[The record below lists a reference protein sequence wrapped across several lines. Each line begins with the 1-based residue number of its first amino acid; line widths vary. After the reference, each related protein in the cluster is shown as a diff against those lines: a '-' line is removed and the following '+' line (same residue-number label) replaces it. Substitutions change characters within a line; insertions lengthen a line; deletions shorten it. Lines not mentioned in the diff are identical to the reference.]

1 MISKSF
7 EFKKIN
13 ISKYNYYLFYG
24 ENNGLKKEII
34 EVYFKARFKR
44 NYYNYDEDI
53 ILKNKNNFF
62 DEILTK
68 SFFEV
73 EKLIIINDT
82 TSKIIPIIEEII
94 EKKIHDIFVILIA
107 GKLDKKSKL
116 RNMFEKNK
124 NTICVPFYLDNY
136 QTLFYKVDSFF
147 KEKRIPIS
155 NEITNAIIN
164 RSNGDRLHLNNEIT
178 KIEYYSKG
186 KKKINLDEILK
197 LVNLV
202 ENNDFNDLINACL
215 SKNEKKLKFIINEN
229 NFSNEDTIIIIRI
242 ILSKVKRLL
251 KIRNAMDLNKNI
263 ENVLLN
269 FKPPIFWKEKDILKQ
284 QINYYS
290 TENLEILI
298 KNLTEIEL
306 QIKKN
311 YHNSVNITLDFILN
325 EVRRTSN

>member
-13 ISKYNYYLFYG
+13 INNYNYYLFYG
-24 ENNGLKKEII
+24 ENNGLKNEII
-34 EVYFKARFKR
+34 EVYFKNRFKA
-44 NYYNYDEDI
+44 NYYNYEESVI
-53 ILKNKNNFF
+53 IKNKDNFF
-62 DEILTK
+62 DEILTR
-68 SFFEV
+68 SFFEE
-73 EKLIIINDT
+73 EKLIIINEA
-82 TSKIIPIIEEII
+82 TSKIIPIIEELI

-107 GKLDKKSKL
+107 GKLEKKSKL

-136 QTLFYKVDSFF
+136 QTLFYKIDSFF
-147 KEKRIPIS
+147 KEKKIPIS
-155 NEITNAIIN
+155 SEITNAIIN
-164 RSNGDRLHLNNEIT
+164 RSNGDRLHLKNEMA
-178 KIEYYSKG
+178 KIECYSKG

-215 SKNEKKLKFIINEN
+215 SKNEKKLKYIVNEN

-251 KIRNAMDLNKNI
+251 KIRNEMDINKNI
-263 ENVLLN
+263 ESILLN
-269 FKPPIFWKEKDILKQ
+269 FKPPIFWKDKDILKQ
-284 QINYYS
+284 QISHYS
-290 TENLEILI
+290 KENLEILI
-298 KNLTEIEL
+298 KKLTEIEL

-311 YHNSVNITLDFILN
+311 YQNSVNMTLDFILN

>member
-13 ISKYNYYLFYG
+13 INNYNYYLFYG

-34 EVYFKARFKR
+34 EVYFKTRFKG
-44 NYYNYDEDI
+44 NHYNYEEDI

-68 SFFEV
+68 SFFEE

-82 TSKIIPIIEEII
+82 TSKIIPIIEELI

-107 GKLDKKSKL
+107 QKLEKKSKL

-147 KEKRIPIS
+147 KERKIPIS
-155 NEITNAIIN
+155 SEIINAIIN
-164 RSNGDRLHLNNEIT
+164 RTNGDRLHLNNEMT

-215 SKNEKKLKFIINEN
+215 SKNEKN
-229 NFSNEDTIIIIRI
+229 
-242 ILSKVKRLL
+242 
-251 KIRNAMDLNKNI
+251 
-263 ENVLLN
+263 
-269 FKPPIFWKEKDILKQ
+269 
-284 QINYYS
+284 
-290 TENLEILI
+290 
-298 KNLTEIEL
+298 
-306 QIKKN
+306 
-311 YHNSVNITLDFILN
+311 
-325 EVRRTSN
+325 

>member
-13 ISKYNYYLFYG
+13 INNYNYYLFYG
-24 ENNGLKKEII
+24 ENNGLKNEII
-34 EVYFKARFKR
+34 EVYFKTRFKG

-68 SFFEV
+68 SFFEE
-73 EKLIIINDT
+73 EKLIIINEI
-82 TSKIIPIIEEII
+82 TSKIIPVIEELI

-107 GKLDKKSKL
+107 GKLEKKSKL

-147 KEKRIPIS
+147 KERKIPIS
-155 NEITNAIIN
+155 SEIINAIIN
-164 RSNGDRLHLNNEIT
+164 RTNGDRLHLKNEMT

-215 SKNEKKLKFIINEN
+215 SKNEKKLKYIINEN

-251 KIRNAMDLNKNI
+251 KIRNEMDINKNM
-263 ENVLLN
+263 ENILLN
-269 FKPPIFWKEKDILKQ
+269 FKPPIFWKDKDILKQ
-284 QINYYS
+284 QIGHYS
-290 TENLEILI
+290 KENLEILVKKI
-298 KNLTEIEL
+298 TEIEL

-311 YHNSVNITLDFILN
+311 YQNSVNMTLDFILN

>member
-24 ENNGLKKEII
+24 ENNGLKNEII
-34 EVYFKARFKR
+34 EVYFKNRFKG

-68 SFFEV
+68 SFFEE
-73 EKLIIINDT
+73 EKLIIINET
-82 TSKIIPIIEEII
+82 TSKIIPVIEELI

-107 GKLDKKSKL
+107 EKLEKKSKL

-147 KEKRIPIS
+147 KEKKIPIS
-155 NEITNAIIN
+155 SEITNAIIN

-197 LVNLV
+197 LLNLV

-215 SKNEKKLKFIINEN
+215 SKNEKKLKYIINEN

-251 KIRNAMDLNKNI
+251 KIRNEMDINKNM
-263 ENVLLN
+263 ENILLN
-269 FKPPIFWKEKDILKQ
+269 FKPPIFWKDKDILKQ
-284 QINYYS
+284 QINLYS
-290 TENLEILI
+290 KESLEILV
-298 KNLTEIEL
+298 KKLTEVEL

-311 YHNSVNITLDFILN
+311 YQNSVNMTLDFILN

>member
-13 ISKYNYYLFYG
+13 INNYNYYLFYG
-24 ENNGLKKEII
+24 ENNGLKNEII
-34 EVYFKARFKR
+34 EVYFKTRFKG
-44 NYYNYDEDI
+44 NHYNYEEDI

-68 SFFEV
+68 SFFEE
-73 EKLIIINDT
+73 EKLIIINET
-82 TSKIIPIIEEII
+82 TSKIIPIIEELI

-107 GKLDKKSKL
+107 GKLEKKSKL

-147 KEKRIPIS
+147 KEKKIPIS

-164 RSNGDRLHLNNEIT
+164 RSNGDRLHLKNEIT

-215 SKNEKKLKFIINEN
+215 SKNEKKLKYIINEN

-251 KIRNAMDLNKNI
+251 KIRNEMDINKNI
-263 ENVLLN
+263 ENILLN
-269 FKPPIFWKEKDILKQ
+269 FKPPIFWKDKDILKQ
-284 QINYYS
+284 QISHYS
-290 TENLEILI
+290 KENLEILI
-298 KNLTEIEL
+298 KDLTEIEL

-311 YHNSVNITLDFILN
+311 YQNSVNMTLDFILN

>member
-13 ISKYNYYLFYG
+13 INNYNYYLFYG
-24 ENNGLKKEII
+24 ENNGLKNEII
-34 EVYFKARFKR
+34 EVYFKNRFKG
-44 NYYNYDEDI
+44 NYYNYEEGVI
-53 ILKNKNNFF
+53 IKNKDNFF
-62 DEILTK
+62 DEILTR
-68 SFFEV
+68 SFFEE
-73 EKLIIINDT
+73 EKLIIINEA
-82 TSKIIPIIEEII
+82 TSKIIPIIEELI

-107 GKLDKKSKL
+107 GKLEKKSKL

-136 QTLFYKVDSFF
+136 QTLFYKMDSFF
-147 KEKRIPIS
+147 KEKKIPIS
-155 NEITNAIIN
+155 SEITNAIIN
-164 RSNGDRLHLNNEIT
+164 RSNGDRLHLRNEIA
-178 KIEYYSKG
+178 KIECYSKG

-215 SKNEKKLKFIINEN
+215 SKNEKKLKYIVNEN

-251 KIRNAMDLNKNI
+251 KIRNEMDINKNI
-263 ENVLLN
+263 ESILLN
-269 FKPPIFWKEKDILKQ
+269 FKPPIFWKDKDILKQ
-284 QINYYS
+284 QISHYS
-290 TENLEILI
+290 KENLEILI
-298 KNLTEIEL
+298 KKLTEIEL

-311 YHNSVNITLDFILN
+311 YQNSVNITLDFILN
-325 EVRRTSN
+325 EVRRTNN

>member
-13 ISKYNYYLFYG
+13 INNYNYYLFYG
-24 ENNGLKKEII
+24 ENNGLKNEII
-34 EVYFKARFKR
+34 EVYFKTRFKG

-73 EKLIIINDT
+73 EKLIIINET

-107 GKLDKKSKL
+107 GKLEKKSKL

-147 KEKRIPIS
+147 KEKKIPIS

-202 ENNDFNDLINACL
+202 ENSDFNDLINACL
-215 SKNEKKLKFIINEN
+215 SKNEKKLKYIINEN

-251 KIRNAMDLNKNI
+251 KIRNAMDINKNI

-284 QINYYS
+284 QISHYS
-290 TENLEILI
+290 KENLEILI
-298 KNLTEIEL
+298 KDLTEIEL

-311 YHNSVNITLDFILN
+311 YQNSVNMTLDFILN

>member
-13 ISKYNYYLFYG
+13 INNYNYYLFYG
-24 ENNGLKKEII
+24 ENNGLKNEII
-34 EVYFKARFKR
+34 EVYFKTRFKG
-44 NYYNYDEDI
+44 NCYNYDEDI

-107 GKLDKKSKL
+107 EKLEKKSKL

-197 LVNLV
+197 LLNLV

-215 SKNEKKLKFIINEN
+215 SKNEKKLKYIINEN

-251 KIRNAMDLNKNI
+251 KIRNEMDINKNI

-284 QINYYS
+284 QISHYS
-290 TENLEILI
+290 KENLEILI
-298 KNLTEIEL
+298 KDLTEIEL

-311 YHNSVNITLDFILN
+311 YQNSVNMTLDFILN

>member
-13 ISKYNYYLFYG
+13 IKNYNYYLFYG
-24 ENNGLKKEII
+24 ENNGLKNEII
-34 EVYFKARFKR
+34 EVYFKTRFKG
-44 NYYNYDEDI
+44 NCYNYDEDI

-107 GKLDKKSKL
+107 GKLEKKSKL

-147 KEKRIPIS
+147 KEKKIPIS
-155 NEITNAIIN
+155 SEITNAIIN

-215 SKNEKKLKFIINEN
+215 SKNEKKLKYIINEN

-284 QINYYS
+284 QISHYS
-290 TENLEILI
+290 KENLEILI
-298 KNLTEIEL
+298 KDLTEIEL

-311 YHNSVNITLDFILN
+311 YQNSVNMTLDFILN

>member
-13 ISKYNYYLFYG
+13 INNYNYYLFYG
-24 ENNGLKKEII
+24 ENNGLKNEII
-34 EVYFKARFKR
+34 EVYFKNRFKG
-44 NYYNYDEDI
+44 NYYNYEEGVI
-53 ILKNKNNFF
+53 IKNKDNFF
-62 DEILTK
+62 DEILTG
-68 SFFEV
+68 SFFEE
-73 EKLIIINDT
+73 EKLIIINET
-82 TSKIIPIIEEII
+82 TSKIIPIIEELI

-107 GKLDKKSKL
+107 GKLEKKSKL

-136 QTLFYKVDSFF
+136 QTLFYKIDSFF
-147 KEKRIPIS
+147 KEKKIPIS
-155 NEITNAIIN
+155 SEITNAIIN
-164 RSNGDRLHLNNEIT
+164 RSNGDRLHLKNEMA
-178 KIEYYSKG
+178 KIECYSKG

-215 SKNEKKLKFIINEN
+215 SKNEKKLKYIVNEN

-251 KIRNAMDLNKNI
+251 KIRNEMDINKNI
-263 ENVLLN
+263 ESILLN
-269 FKPPIFWKEKDILKQ
+269 FKPPIFWKDKDILKQ
-284 QINYYS
+284 QISHYS
-290 TENLEILI
+290 KENLEILI
-298 KNLTEIEL
+298 KKLTEIEL

-311 YHNSVNITLDFILN
+311 YQNSVNIALDFILN

>member
-13 ISKYNYYLFYG
+13 INNYNYYLFYG
-24 ENNGLKKEII
+24 ENNGLKNEII
-34 EVYFKARFKR
+34 EVYFKNRFKG
-44 NYYNYDEDI
+44 NYYNYEEGVI
-53 ILKNKNNFF
+53 IKNKDNFF

-68 SFFEV
+68 SFFEE
-73 EKLIIINDT
+73 EKLIIINET
-82 TSKIIPIIEEII
+82 TSKIIPIIEELI

-107 GKLDKKSKL
+107 GKLEKKSKL

-136 QTLFYKVDSFF
+136 QTLFYKIDSFF
-147 KEKRIPIS
+147 KEKKIPIS
-155 NEITNAIIN
+155 SEITNAIIN
-164 RSNGDRLHLNNEIT
+164 RSNGDRLHLKNEMA
-178 KIEYYSKG
+178 KIDCYSKG

-215 SKNEKKLKFIINEN
+215 SKNEKKLKYIVNEN

-251 KIRNAMDLNKNI
+251 KIRNEMDINKNI
-263 ENVLLN
+263 ESILLN
-269 FKPPIFWKEKDILKQ
+269 FKPPIFWKDKDILKQ
-284 QINYYS
+284 QIDHYS
-290 TENLEILI
+290 KENLEILI
-298 KNLTEIEL
+298 KKLTEIEL

-311 YHNSVNITLDFILN
+311 YQNSVNIALDFILN

>member
-24 ENNGLKKEII
+24 ENNGLKNEII
-34 EVYFKARFKR
+34 EVYFKTRFKG
-44 NYYNYDEDI
+44 NCYNYDEDI

-215 SKNEKKLKFIINEN
+215 SKNEKKLKYIINEN

-251 KIRNAMDLNKNI
+251 KIRNAMDINKNI
-263 ENVLLN
+263 ENVFLN

-311 YHNSVNITLDFILN
+311 YQNSVNMTLDFILN